1 MKTYRFRD
9 VVQIMTK
16 NALIIICS
24 TLIIGGLS
32 FVYAK
37 HHSSTT
43 YSNERMMMI
52 QHQVNYN
59 RRADAQ
65 VGANQMMMQ
74 TYSNLIESPQVTNQ
88 AWKDL
93 PKKMKKQV
101 SKSDVSSMID
111 AKNPQ
116 GTVLM
121 KVKATADDP
130 KTATEVANTT
140 AETAAKMLPE
150 MNHDANRIT
159 LYQVASVKDAS
170 AIHHGHVKKYTA
182 AGLVLGLIIGMTFG
196 FIRTSWKDV
205 K

>member
-1 MKTYRFRD
+1 MKTYSFKD
-9 VVQIMTK
+9 VVQIMMK
-16 NALIIICS
+16 NAVIIICS
-24 TLIIGGLS
+24 TLIVGGLS

-52 QHQVNYN
+52 QHQVNYD

-74 TYSNLIESPQVTNQ
+74 TYSDLIESPELTNQ
-88 AWKDL
+88 AWKNL
-93 PKKMKKQV
+93 PKKTKKQV
-101 SKSDVSSMID
+101 SKSDVSSMIT

-121 KVKATADDP
+121 KVRATADNP

-140 AETAAKMLPE
+140 AETAAKMLPK

-159 LYQVASVKDAS
+159 LYQAASPKDA
-170 AIHHGHVKKYTA
+170 AATHHGHVKKYTA

>member
-1 MKTYRFRD
+1 MKTYNFKD

-24 TLIIGGLS
+24 TLIVGGLS

-52 QHQVNYN
+52 QHQVNYS

-74 TYSNLIESPQVTNQ
+74 TYSNLIESPEVTNQ
-88 AWKDL
+88 VWKNL
-93 PKKMKKQV
+93 PKKIKKRV

-121 KVKATADDP
+121 KVKATADNP

-159 LYQVASVKDAS
+159 LYQAASARDAS
-170 AIHHGHVKKYTA
+170 ATHHGHVKKYAA